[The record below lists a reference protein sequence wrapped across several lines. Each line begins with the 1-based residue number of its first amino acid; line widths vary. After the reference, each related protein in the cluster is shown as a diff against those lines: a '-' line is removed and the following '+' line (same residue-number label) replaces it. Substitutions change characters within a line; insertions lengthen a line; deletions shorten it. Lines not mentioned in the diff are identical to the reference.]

1 VRRRTHPTRAVRI
14 LPIAC
19 DAVSDSYDFSDVE
32 TRWQQRWAEWG
43 TYEVDSDDPRPPY
56 YVLCMYP
63 YPSGPAHQG
72 HVRNYTLGDVLVRYR
87 TMQGHAVLSPFG
99 FDSFGLP
106 AENAAIKGGAH
117 PREHT
122 EARIAELK
130 ASVQRLGA
138 VYDWRREIRSH
149 DPSYMRWNQVIFTR
163 LLAAGLAYR
172 AEAPVNWCPGCQ
184 TVLANEQVLGDG
196 TCERSGDVVEKRNLE
211 QWFLRITD
219 YADEL
224 LEALDELDW
233 PERVKTMQ
241 RNWIG
246 RSEGARI
253 TLAVVDAEGKQ
264 VARPDGTPLGIEV
277 YTTRPDT
284 GFGMTYVVLAPE
296 HPLVELCTT
305 PEQARA
311 VEDLRA
317 QVAQQSDVERVST
330 EGPLDK
336 RGAFTGHFC
345 LNPFN
350 GERVPLYVADYV
362 LASYGTGA
370 IMAVPAE
377 DARDF
382 DFATAHGLPVVRTV
396 EPPEGFDG
404 GAWSGD
410 GTKVN
415 SGFLDGLDVPT
426 AKARAIEWLEQTGR
440 GSRSVQ
446 YRLRDWLISRQRYWG
461 CPIPVLYCPVDGIV
475 PVPDEDLPVL
485 LPDDVEFLPTG
496 ESPLRSHGGF
506 LHATCPRCGGPATRE
521 TDTMDTFVDS
531 SWYFLRFCNPWEQDR
546 PVDEQAARH
555 YMPVDQYIG
564 GITHAILHL
573 LYARFY
579 TRAIG
584 DVGLGPSEIREPFA
598 QLFTQGMIRLGGRAM
613 SKSRGNV
620 VSPNEYFTKVG
631 ADALRLF
638 HLFIGPPVDDIDW
651 TEQTDEIIDG
661 CSRYLRRVWHLAT
674 RSSSESHTILESTG
688 LDSSDRVKNYPAQE
702 GQATSPEVASD
713 RLRRL
718 AHQTVAQ
725 VTADLE
731 RYGFNT
737 AVAAC
742 MKLTNEIGGAI
753 RAGVPDATVDEAT
766 DVLVKLLAPFAPHL
780 AAEAWERRH
789 GGHVHLEPWPV
800 PDAALLVDERVT
812 MIVQVDGKIRDR
824 IEVDPGIDEHEA
836 TDLALASPR
845 VQDAL
850 GGAHP
855 SRVIARA
862 PRLVNVVR

>member
-1 VRRRTHPTRAVRI
+1 M
-14 LPIAC
+14 
-19 DAVSDSYDFSDVE
+19 SDSYDFSEVE
-32 TRWQQRWAEWG
+32 ARWQQRWAEWG
-43 TYEVDSDDPRPPY
+43 TYQVDVDDPRPPY

-130 ASVQRLGA
+130 ASVRRLGA

-196 TCERSGDVVEKRNLE
+196 TCERSGDVVERRNLE
-211 QWFLRITD
+211 QWFLKITD

-224 LEALDELDW
+224 LDALDALDW

-241 RNWIG
+241 RHWIG

-253 TLAVVDAEGKQ
+253 TLSLVG
-264 VARPDGTPLGIEV
+264 PDGDALAAANGTLLGVEV

-296 HPLVELCTT
+296 HPLVDTCTT
-305 PEQARA
+305 PEHRHDVDELRARA
-311 VEDLRA
+311 A
-317 QVAQQSDVERVST
+317 QESDVERLAT
-330 EGPLDK
+330 DAMLDK
-336 RGAFTGHFC
+336 RGAFTGSYC
-345 LNPFN
+345 VNPFN
-350 GERVPLYVADYV
+350 GARVPVYVADYV
-362 LASYGTGA
+362 LVSYGTGA

-396 EPPEGFDG
+396 EPPDGFEG
-404 GAWSGD
+404 GAWPGD
-410 GTKVN
+410 GRKIN
-415 SGFLDGLDVPT
+415 SGFLDGLDVVT
-426 AKARAIEWLEQTGR
+426 AKARAIEWLEQTGH

-461 CPIPVLYCPVDGIV
+461 CPIPVVYCPVDGIV
-475 PVPDEDLPVL
+475 SVPDEELPVL

-496 ESPLRSHGGF
+496 ESPLRSHAAF
-506 LHATCPRCGGPATRE
+506 LHAKCPRCGGPAKRE

-531 SWYFLRFCNPWEQDR
+531 SWYFLRFCDPFDAQR
-546 PVDEQAARH
+546 PVDIDAARH

-579 TRAIG
+579 TRAMG

-620 VSPNEYFTKVG
+620 VSPNEYFATAG
-631 ADALRLF
+631 ADALRLY
-638 HLFIGPPVDDIDW
+638 HLFVGPPVDDIDW
-651 TEQTDEIIDG
+651 NEQTDEIIDG
-661 CSRYLRRVWHLAT
+661 CSRYLRRVWHVAT
-674 RSSSESHTILESTG
+674 GSASHGETG
-688 LDSSDRVKNYPAQE
+688 PTAECDKPPA
-702 GQATSPEVASD
+702 GAATDARTRETTGA
-713 RLRRL
+713 LRRL
-718 AHQTVAQ
+718 VHQTIAQ
-725 VTADLE
+725 VTGDIE
-731 RYGFNT
+731 RYSFNT

-742 MKLTNEIGGAI
+742 MKLTREIGTAT
-753 RAGVPDATVDEAT
+753 RAGVPSASVDEAV
-766 DVLVKLLAPFAPHL
+766 DVLLKLLAPFAPHL
-780 AAEAWERRH
+780 TAEAWEKRH
-789 GGHVHLEPWPV
+789 GGHVHVQQWPV
-800 PDAALLVDERVT
+800 ADEGLLVEERVT
-812 MIVQVDGKIRDR
+812 MVVQVDGKLRDR
-824 IEVDPGIDEHEA
+824 IDVDASIGEEDA
-836 TDLALASPR
+836 VRRALASPR
-845 VQDAL
+845 VSEAL
-850 GGAHP
+850 GGTAP
-855 SRVIARA
+855 SRVVARV
-862 PRLVNVVR
+862 PRLVNLVR

>member
-1 VRRRTHPTRAVRI
+1 M
-14 LPIAC
+14 
-19 DAVSDSYDFSDVE
+19 SDSYDFSEVE
-32 TRWQQRWAEWG
+32 ARWQQRWAEWG
-43 TYEVDSDDPRPPY
+43 TYQVDVGDPRPPY

-196 TCERSGDVVEKRNLE
+196 TCERSGDVVERRNLE
-211 QWFLRITD
+211 QWFLKITD

-224 LEALDELDW
+224 LDALDDLDW

-241 RNWIG
+241 RHWIG

-253 TLAVVDAEGKQ
+253 TLSLVD
-264 VARPDGTPLGIEV
+264 PDGDALVTSNGTLLGVEV

-296 HPLVELCTT
+296 HPLVDACTT
-305 PEQARA
+305 PERRHSVDA
-311 VEDLRA
+311 LRA
-317 QVAQQSDVERVST
+317 KAAQESDVERLAT
-330 EGPLDK
+330 DGTLDK
-336 RGAFTGHFC
+336 RGAFTGSYC
-345 LNPFN
+345 VNPFN
-350 GERVPLYVADYV
+350 GERVPVYVADYV

-396 EPPEGFDG
+396 EPPEGFEG

-410 GTKVN
+410 GRKIN
-415 SGFLDGLDVPT
+415 SGFLDGLDIVT

-461 CPIPVLYCPVDGIV
+461 CPIPVVYCPVDGIV
-475 PVPDEDLPVL
+475 AVPDEQLPVL

-496 ESPLRSHGGF
+496 ESPLRSHAGF

-531 SWYFLRFCNPWEQDR
+531 SWYFLRFCDPLDTQH
-546 PVDEQAARH
+546 PVDIDAARH

-620 VSPNEYFTKVG
+620 VSPNEYFATVG
-631 ADALRLF
+631 ADALRLY
-638 HLFIGPPVDDIDW
+638 HLFVGPPVDDIDW
-651 TEQTDEIIDG
+651 NEQTDEIIDG
-661 CSRYLRRVWHLAT
+661 CSRYLRRVWHVAT
-674 RSSSESHTILESTG
+674 GSASH
-688 LDSSDRVKNYPAQE
+688 SDPGPTAEDDEPPA
-702 GQATSPEVASD
+702 GAATDARTRETAD
-713 RLRRL
+713 ALRRL
-718 AHQTVAQ
+718 VHQTIAQ
-725 VTADLE
+725 VTGDIE
-731 RYGFNT
+731 RYSFNT

-742 MKLTNEIGGAI
+742 MKLTREIGTAT
-753 RAGVPDATVDEAT
+753 RAGAPSASVDEAV

-780 AAEAWERRH
+780 TAEAWEKRH
-789 GGHVHLEPWPV
+789 GGHVHVQQWPV
-800 PDAALLVDERVT
+800 ADEGLLVEERVT
-812 MIVQVDGKIRDR
+812 MVVQVDGKLRDR
-824 IEVDPGIDEHEA
+824 IDVDASISEEDA
-836 TDLALASPR
+836 VQRALASPR
-845 VQDAL
+845 VSEAL
-850 GGAHP
+850 SGTVP
-855 SRVIARA
+855 SRVVARV